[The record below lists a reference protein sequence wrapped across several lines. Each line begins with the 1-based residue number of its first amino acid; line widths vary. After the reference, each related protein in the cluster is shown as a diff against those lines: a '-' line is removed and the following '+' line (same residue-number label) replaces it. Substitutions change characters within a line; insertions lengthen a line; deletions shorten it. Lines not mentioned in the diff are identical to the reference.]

1 MLNGFRRGFP
11 IQNRIHLSD
20 PKKLR
25 SEIGFLGYI
34 VSVIWEALWFSLF
47 RDWDTAQHSI
57 CEFNEFKIKLL
68 TRRIIVI
75 FYTEILPGKV
85 ILWCFFSSERSEKIH
100 NSTFQVKIL
109 VQNIIHSNEMEKIKI
124 SHLLFHRIWSNKLF
138 SQKKIFR
145 TVITV
150 KFTFVIRIFSITGQF
165 E

>member
-34 VSVIWEALWFSLF
+34 VSVIWKALWFSLF

-57 CEFNEFKIKLL
+57 CEFKIKLL
-68 TRRIIVI
+68 TRRIIFI

-85 ILWCFFSSERSEKIH
+85 VLWCFFQSKTSEKNH
-100 NSTFQVKIL
+100 NSTFQVKIS
-109 VQNIIHSNEMEKIKI
+109 VQNVIFSNEMEKKT
-124 SHLLFHRIWSNKLF
+124 RYY
-138 SQKKIFR
+138 
-145 TVITV
+145 TY
-150 KFTFVIRIFSITGQF
+150 FSIEFGKIIYDVF
-165 E
+165 VLKCLF